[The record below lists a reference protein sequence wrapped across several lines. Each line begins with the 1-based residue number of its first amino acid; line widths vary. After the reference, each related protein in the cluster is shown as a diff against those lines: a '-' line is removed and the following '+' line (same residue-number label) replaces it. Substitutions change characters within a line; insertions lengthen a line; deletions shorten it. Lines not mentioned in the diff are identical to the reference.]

1 MRIPEELLYTA
12 SHEWVQ
18 FLDEHTARIGIT
30 DYAQHKL
37 GDIVYVNL
45 PAAGDAAEAGE
56 PFTDLESVKAVAD
69 IYSPVSGVI
78 ARVNEALDEAPELIN
93 QNPYAA
99 WLAEIADVSAREEL
113 MDAGAYRAQCER
125 EGA

>member
-30 DYAQHKL
+30 DYAQHSL

-45 PAAGDAAEAGE
+45 PAAGDAVTTGE
-56 PFTDLESVKAVAD
+56 SFTDLESVKAVAD

-93 QNPYAA
+93 QDPYAA
-99 WLAEIADVSAREEL
+99 WLIEIADVSAREEL
-113 MDAGAYRAQCER
+113 MDAEAYQSKCER